1 MIRTREQ
8 TLEKLYYILKHCQ
21 EKGWNGYK
29 AEPVNTK
36 SAVNTILFLVELPKD
51 IEGADIICDED
62 GNLNMIWTTSIAYRI
77 KHKKP
82 AFWFSLKVGTQQ
94 EKTISISGF
103 AYGEHT
109 KLLNTTHD
117 FSNGIPEQ
125 VIELLREITKLNSK
139 GETVS

>member
-1 MIRTREQ
+1 MIKTRDQ
-8 TLEKLYYILKHCQ
+8 TFEELYYIFQRCQ
-21 EKGWNGYK
+21 EKGWNGYN

-51 IEGADIICDED
+51 IEGAYIFLDHEG
-62 GNLNMIWTTSIAYRI
+62 GNIAMIWSTSQAYRV

-82 AFWFSLKVGTQQ
+82 AFHFSFRVGT
-94 EKTISISGF
+94 EGKTVTITGF
-103 AYGEHT
+103 GYGEHA

-117 FSNGIPEQ
+117 FSNGIPDK

-139 GETVS
+139 SETIS